1 MEERVQFHVGESAIS
16 AVLHS
21 PESSAGR
28 RPAVLVLHGFGSRK
42 DADNVVGPT
51 RMFLDWGYVVLRY
64 DMRGCGESDGTPGHV
79 PAENQVEDTIAALT
93 FMQSRPEV
101 DPERIL
107 LVGSSFGGAVAIYT
121 AAVDNRATA
130 VISSGGWGNGERK
143 FRLQHSSP
151 DAWSA
156 FTDMLAAGERHKKE
170 TGKSLFV
177 DRHAIVPIPPHLRQ
191 NLAAGSAQEFT
202 AETARSMYLFE
213 PEGRVADIA
222 PRPLLLL
229 HSADDSVTPTG
240 ESIHLFQAAG
250 QPTDLY
256 LIADTDHFMMAEG
269 NTRVVR
275 LIKDWL
281 GRYFPPPE
289 TENRV

>member
-16 AVLHS
+16 GVLHI
-21 PESSAGR
+21 PEAATGP

-42 DADNVVGPT
+42 DAANVVGPVG
-51 RMFLDWGYVVLRY
+51 MFLDWGYVVLRY

-79 PAENQVEDTIAALT
+79 PAENQVEDTIAALA
-93 FMQSRPEV
+93 FMQARPEV

-107 LVGSSFGGAVAIYT
+107 LVGSSFGGAVAIYA
-121 AAVDNRATA
+121 AAVDSRATA

-143 FRLQHSSP
+143 FRQQHP
-151 DAWSA
+151 EPAAWSA
-156 FTDMLAAGERHKKE
+156 FTDMLERGERHRKE
-170 TGKSLFV
+170 TGESLFV

-191 NLAAGSAQEFT
+191 NLAAGSAQVFS
-202 AETARSMYLFE
+202 AETAMSMYRFE
-213 PEGRVADIA
+213 PESRVADIA

-229 HSADDSVTPTG
+229 HSSDDSVTPTG

-269 NTRVVR
+269 NRRVIR

-281 GRYFPPPE
+281 DRYFPPPE
-289 TENRV
+289 IENG